1 MTLQGSGESFEL
13 PYDLLVVTV
22 GSVTNTF
29 NTPGVQENCVFMKS
43 IQDARKLR
51 KQITD
56 CFERAALPN
65 MSEEEKIR
73 LLSFVVVGG
82 GPTGV
87 EVAAEM
93 HDLIHDNMKRLYPD
107 LMKFSKIRMVAS
119 DDHMLST
126 YDRTISEFTLEQF
139 RKMGIETYLHCRA
152 TGVSEKS
159 VDVYNKQSDETFQ
172 LPQGLCVWATGV
184 KMNPL
189 VEKLKNKLPSDAQGH
204 ARCLVTDAHMRVNG
218 SDGSIYCLGDAGTIG
233 QEEAHAHAAELF
245 IEGDTNGDGKLQRSE
260 LRALLLK
267 ASETYPQLKDYAYYL
282 DGQAGSLRLESLVAQ
297 ATSVKEG
304 SKTRELLGQLDKNSE
319 LSLEEFDELLAKM
332 DATLR
337 ALPATAQVAG
347 QQGAYF
353 AKLLGTTKMSANT
366 KVEELPKFEYIHKGS
381 LAYVGNDRA
390 VM

>member
-1 MTLQGSGESFEL
+1 
-13 PYDLLVVTV
+13 
-22 GSVTNTF
+22 
-29 NTPGVQENCVFMKS
+29 
-43 IQDARKLR
+43 
-51 KQITD
+51 
-56 CFERAALPN
+56 
-65 MSEEEKIR
+65 
-73 LLSFVVVGG
+73 
-82 GPTGV
+82 
-87 EVAAEM
+87 
-93 HDLIHDNMKRLYPD
+93 
-107 LMKFSKIRMVAS
+107 
-119 DDHMLST
+119 
-126 YDRTISEFTLEQF
+126 
-139 RKMGIETYLHCRA
+139 
-152 TGVSEKS
+152 
-159 VDVYNKQSDETFQ
+159 
-172 LPQGLCVWATGV
+172 
-184 KMNPL
+184 
-189 VEKLKNKLPSDAQGH
+189 
-204 ARCLVTDAHMRVNG
+204 MRVNG

-353 AKLLGTTKMSANT
+353 AKLLGMTKMSANT
-366 KVEELPKFEYIHKGS
+366 QVEELPKFEYIHKGS

-390 VM
+390 VIDAPFLGGLFGLGIGAVWKGFETASQFSLRNRVLVAADWLRAKILGRDTSDL